1 MDDVD
6 RTMAVGTPTAG
17 RAPLAPPFDLLESE
31 ASALLDRLALV
42 RPFALHETM
51 VPAAALPSPALLE
64 VERFLARG
72 RRLLRRRVERYLA
85 WLRARAEATD
95 PARAQRSFVLLRLEF
110 NALLSQFDL
119 FADVITQR
127 SEHDTGVWLAGLD
140 AAAADGLR
148 AAAPLARAGRLPE
161 VVCYLDRGPG
171 AAIRRARTRLPGG
184 PPNPVAI
191 VRVPRERMVGT
202 AIASSLMHEV
212 GHQGAALL
220 DLRASVGRDVTRRR
234 SQAPPRDRPA
244 WDLWQRWLGE
254 AIPDFWAVASVGV
267 CATLGLIQVV
277 SLPRAFVFR
286 LSPDAPHPVPWIRV
300 LLSASFGAR
309 LYPHPQWRRL
319 VRAWTALYP
328 AAPDRPEF
336 DRLLATLPE
345 LVGLI
350 AGHRSPALGER
361 SLARSLPLRERSP
374 ARLRGI
380 ALRWRRDPRTAA
392 HLSPSLAFAV
402 VGQARADGLIGPGDE
417 SRLVRGLLERWALDR
432 ALGGDPVPPS
442 AAGGRT
448 GPSAGPA
455 PRVRCSMKDRG

>member
-6 RTMAVGTPTAG
+6 RTPVVGAAG
-17 RAPLAPPFDLLESE
+17 RTPLAPPFDLLESE

-51 VPAAALPSPALLE
+51 VPAAAPPPAALLE
-64 VERFLARG
+64 VERFLVRG
-72 RRLLRRRVERYLA
+72 RRLLRRRVEGYLA
-85 WLRARAEATD
+85 WLRAHAEEAG
-95 PARAQRSFVLLRLEF
+95 PARAQRAFVLLRLEF

-119 FADVITQR
+119 FSDVVTQR
-127 SEHDTGVWLAGLD
+127 SEHGTGVWLAGLD

-148 AAAPLARAGRLPE
+148 AAAPLARPGAGRVPE

-191 VRVPRERMVGT
+191 VRVPRERMVGIG
-202 AIASSLMHEV
+202 IASSLMHEV

-220 DLRASVGRDVTRRR
+220 DLRASVGQEVAHRR

-254 AIPDFWAVASVGV
+254 AVPDFWAVASVGV

-286 LSPDAPHPVPWIRV
+286 LSPDDPHPAPWIRV
-300 LLSASFGAR
+300 LLSASIGAR

-328 AAPDRPEF
+328 AASDRAEF

-345 LVGLI
+345 LVDLL
-350 AGHRSPALGER
+350 AGHRSPALDGR
-361 SLARSLPLRERSP
+361 SLARSLPLRDRAP

-402 VGQARADGLIGPGDE
+402 VGQARADGLVSPGDE

-432 ALGGDPVPPS
+432 ALGGGPPS
-442 AAGGRT
+442 TARGRT
-448 GPSAGPA
+448 GPSARPA
-455 PRVRCSMKDRG
+455 PCVRCSMSDRC